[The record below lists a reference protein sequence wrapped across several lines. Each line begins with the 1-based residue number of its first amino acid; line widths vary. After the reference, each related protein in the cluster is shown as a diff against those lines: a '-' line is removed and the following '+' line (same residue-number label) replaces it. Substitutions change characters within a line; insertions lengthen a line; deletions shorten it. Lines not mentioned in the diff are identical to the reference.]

1 MSADNKALV
10 RRLID
15 EALNKGNLAVVDE
28 LVAPSYV
35 YREPTAGEVRG
46 PDGLKKMVTMYRNAF
61 PDLRITIDD
70 QIAEANRVVT
80 RWTGRGTHKGE
91 LMGVAPSGQE
101 VTVTGILIT
110 RLADGKIVEEW
121 ENYDALGMMRQI
133 GAVKAAVGKATA

>member
-10 RRLID
+10 RRVID

-91 LMGVAPSGQE
+91 LMGVAPSGQQ
-101 VTVTGILIT
+101 VTVMGILIT